1 MKPGFTCAQ
10 PATFAWSTAGALRPP
25 NIPKSS
31 PGRFPKAMSVLNG
44 RMGITNRQLGSERLI
59 PLIAGVRK
67 GLPAR
72 GPQRGCIGLK
82 HR

>member
-1 MKPGFTCAQ
+1 
-10 PATFAWSTAGALRPP
+10 
-25 NIPKSS
+25 
-31 PGRFPKAMSVLNG
+31 MSVLNG

-82 HR
+82 HRWILNLLRKLQIQIKIISRLITR

>member
-1 MKPGFTCAQ
+1 VFHLQHSHGV
-10 PATFAWSTAGALRPP
+10 LREWIGHP

-31 PGRFPKAMSVLNG
+31 PGHFPKAMSVLNG
-44 RMGITNRQLGSERLI
+44 RIGITNRQLGSERLI

>member
-1 MKPGFTCAQ
+1 LRHGSICVPHAIS
-10 PATFAWSTAGALRPP
+10 AWSTAGALRPP

>member
-1 MKPGFTCAQ
+1 
-10 PATFAWSTAGALRPP
+10 
-25 NIPKSS
+25 
-31 PGRFPKAMSVLNG
+31 MSVVAE
-44 RMGITNRQLGSERLI
+44 RIGITNRQLGSERLI

-82 HR
+82 VDEC